1 MYHEKCPSELC
12 DKNYIG
18 GSGQGILESVKDHNG
33 RDHKSYILKHS
44 HILKLD
50 INVKIFWFLNTFQQL
65 QWKLKKQK
73 IAESLLIK
81 QLYSTLKIHG
91 KLVPLKLFN

>member
-50 INVKIFWFLNTFQQL
+50 INVKIF
-65 QWKLKKQK
+65 
-73 IAESLLIK
+73 
-81 QLYSTLKIHG
+81 
-91 KLVPLKLFN
+91 